1 MFNSNK
7 GFDLN
12 SQPRSVL
19 AMILAGGRGT
29 RLAELTKWR
38 VKPAVPFGGKYRIID
53 FTLSNCINSGIRRM
67 GVLTQYKSQSLLRHI
82 YRGWNFLNPEF
93 GEFVEVIP
101 AQQRNKDEWYEGTA
115 DAVYQNIDFI
125 VNHSPEYTI
134 ILGGDHI
141 YKMDYNKMLN
151 FHISNS
157 AEITVA
163 SIETPSEK
171 CSSFGVMCVDENFQ
185 IFRFEEKPTNP
196 TTLPGKPD
204 CCLASMGIY
213 IFNTNLLIKLLMED
227 AIDPVTKHD
236 FGNDIIPKALNSNRV
251 FAWLFRSSNNNDK
264 PGYWRDVG
272 TVDSYW
278 ETNMDLVSITPEL
291 NLYEKE
297 WPIRSSLIQ
306 HPPAKFVFNDEGRR
320 GMSVD
325 SLVSEGSI
333 ISGSHVQNSLISSNV
348 YIMDSKVEKSV
359 VLPDVIIHP
368 RSYIKNAIIDKY
380 CVIPEGTI
388 VGNDLE
394 EDRKWFHVTPEG
406 IVLVTPEMLKNQQ
419 LRKQQSANQFLARR
433 LVLDFEL
440 HEKKSTKPTEIK

>member
-1 MFNSNK
+1 MFKPSQRLN
-7 GFDLN
+7 FDP
-12 SQPRSVL
+12 QVRSVL
-19 AMILAGGRGT
+19 AMVLAGGRGS
-29 RLAELTKWR
+29 RLADLTKWR

-53 FTLSNCINSGIRRM
+53 FALSNCINSGFRRI

-101 AQQRNKDEWYEGTA
+101 AQKRNKDEWYQGTA
-115 DAVYQNIDFI
+115 DAIYQNIDLI
-125 VNHSPEYTI
+125 VKHSPEYTV

-141 YKMDYNKMLN
+141 YKMDYTDLLN
-151 FHISNS
+151 FHISNN
-157 AEITVA
+157 ADITVA
-163 SIETPSEK
+163 NIETPKKE
-171 CSSFGVMCVDENFQ
+171 SSAFGVMCVDENYQ
-185 IFRFEEKPTNP
+185 IFRFEEKPPNP

-204 CCLASMGIY
+204 FCLTSMGIY
-213 IFNTNLLIKLLMED
+213 IFNTDLLINLLTED
-227 AIDPVTKHD
+227 STDPDSTHD
-236 FGNDIIPKALNSNRV
+236 FGNDIIPKALKSNRV
-251 FAWLFRSSNNNDK
+251 FAWPFRNSDNDK

-278 ETNMDLVSITPEL
+278 EANMDLVSVTPEL
-291 NLYEKE
+291 NLYEGE
-297 WPIRSSLIQ
+297 WPIRSSLVQ

-348 YIMDSKVEKSV
+348 YIMDSKVKKSV

-368 RSYIKNAIIDKY
+368 RSHISNAIIDKY

-388 VGNDLE
+388 IGNDLE
-394 EDRKWFHVTPEG
+394 EDRQWFHVTPEG
-406 IVLVTPEMLKNQQ
+406 IVLVTPEMLNNKELEKRQASGQ
-419 LRKQQSANQFLARR
+419 TLARR
-433 LVLDFEL
+433 LMLDFENP
-440 HEKKSTKPTEIK
+440 EKNQ